1 MPVLGISTI
10 TNRAAGLAEGALDH
24 DDVLEIGAQ
33 GQGKLRRCVRALVR
47 AGGRPQADSRPQAD

>member
-24 DDVLEIGAQ
+24 DDVLDIGAQ
-33 GQGKLRRCVRALVR
+33 GQGTLRRLVRALVHD
-47 AGGRPQADSRPQAD
+47 GGA